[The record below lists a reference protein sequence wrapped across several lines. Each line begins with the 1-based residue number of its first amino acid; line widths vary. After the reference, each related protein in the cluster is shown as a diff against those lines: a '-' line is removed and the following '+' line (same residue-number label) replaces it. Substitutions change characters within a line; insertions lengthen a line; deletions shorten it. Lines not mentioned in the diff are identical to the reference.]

1 MLSDDRFTLAAGTGY
16 LRGEY
21 RALGV
26 DADERND
33 RFDES
38 LEVLRGI
45 WTTDDFKHEGRFFTA
60 LGQTANPKTSTPVPV
75 WIGGNSAKARPRVA
89 DSADGWNPSA
99 PPAPGPN
106 TPRTPTVEPVHTPES
121 GT

>member
-1 MLSDDRFTLAAGTGY
+1 MTAHDWRISGWSSDVCSSDLVALTFVAAVTERIRLIPNICVLPYRNPFIVAKSIATLCMLSDDRFTLAAGTGY

-45 WTTDDFKHEGRFFTA
+45 WTTDDFKQIGRA
-60 LGQTANPKTSTPVPV
+60 HV
-75 WIGGNSAKARPRVA
+75 
-89 DSADGWNPSA
+89 
-99 PPAPGPN
+99 
-106 TPRTPTVEPVHTPES
+106 
-121 GT
+121 

>member
-1 MLSDDRFTLAAGTGY
+1 MLRLPPRSTRTDALFPYTTLFRSICVLPYRNPFIVAKSIATLCMLSDDRFTLAAGTGY

-45 WTTDDFKHEGRFFTA
+45 WTTDDFKHEGRFFTDR
-60 LGQTANPKTSTPVPV
+60 KSTRL
-75 WIGGNSAKARPRVA
+75 NS
-89 DSADGWNPSA
+89 S
-99 PPAPGPN
+99 
-106 TPRTPTVEPVHTPES
+106 H
-121 GT
+121 